1 MTAPPEAP
9 GPPRAGGPGAEGPPR
24 ALLGWILLVL
34 LCAPIVLYRLGG
46 PALGDPD
53 EGRNAEVAREMLVT
67 GDFIT
72 PRINDARYLDKPP
85 AYFWVV
91 AASLRAIGVNELGAR
106 LPSALFALIGIALT
120 AWFARRHW
128 GPRTGWP
135 AGAILALTPLYIVFA
150 RTVIFDM
157 MLTVCMTLSV
167 MAAFEAM
174 EGSRVAG
181 PIAFAAA
188 GLGTITKGPVALVV
202 PLLVAATWAVLERRP
217 GLLRRLRP
225 GAGMAIYAAIVLP
238 WLVLVSARNPGFLE
252 YAIVGENLK
261 RIATDTFETSRPFYF
276 YPTVV
281 LPGLFPWILYAGASA
296 ARRGLRGLRAGR
308 AVPGAAPRDP
318 RARAERFAVVWIGV
332 VYLFFSLVS
341 SKRPSYMLPLAV
353 PVALLAGGLW
363 GRLFG
368 RGGAVVGGAPDDR
381 STDDVERA
389 EARRDLTIGS
399 VAVAVS
405 CLLLA
410 AALALAGPAGLARGI
425 EEGKYDPLLTRDLL
439 FGLTA
444 AGLVAVAFFALIARR
459 ARRPGLVFVSAALTI
474 AVMVPMARAVMGY
487 VGAARSSRTVSRFLA
502 ARLGP
507 DDRVICF
514 EEYRPGINFYLKRPI
529 YLVSGPGRTFTSN
542 YIQMH
547 IEEYRNDPTFRMIP
561 KDRLTEAL
569 LQDGTTFIVAP
580 VRSYDALR
588 AAAGVP
594 LRTIY
599 EDGVGAI
606 FVRSA
611 ADR

>member
-1 MTAPPEAP
+1 MTASPEAP
-9 GPPRAGGPGAEGPPR
+9 GPPRAGGPGVEGPPR
-24 ALLGWILLVL
+24 ALPGWILLVL
-34 LCAPIVLYRLGG
+34 LCAPIFLYRLGG

-91 AASLRAIGVNELGAR
+91 AASLRTIGVNELGAR
-106 LPSALFALIGIALT
+106 LPSALFALVGIVLT
-120 AWFARRHW
+120 VWFARRHW

-135 AGAILALTPLYIVFA
+135 AGAILALMPLYIVFA

-157 MLTVCMTLSV
+157 MLTVCMTVSV

-276 YPTVV
+276 YPKIV
-281 LPGLFPWILYAGASA
+281 LPGLFPWILYAGAFA

-308 AVPGAAPRDP
+308 PVPGAAPRDP

-332 VYLFFSLVS
+332 VYLFFSLVI
-341 SKRPSYMLPLAV
+341 SKRPSYML
-353 PVALLAGGLW
+353 
-363 GRLFG
+363 
-368 RGGAVVGGAPDDR
+368 
-381 STDDVERA
+381 
-389 EARRDLTIGS
+389 
-399 VAVAVS
+399 
-405 CLLLA
+405 LLLA

-444 AGLVAVAFFALIARR
+444 AGLVAVASLALIARR
-459 ARRPGLVFVSAALTI
+459 TRRPGLILVSAALTI

-514 EEYRPGINFYLKRPI
+514 EEYRPGLNFYLKRPI

-542 YIQMH
+542 YIKMH